1 MTDVAIAF
9 VDVGQG
15 DCTIA
20 VDRDEGAA
28 LLVDCPA
35 GMHGTALST
44 LASLGATRVDLAVA
58 SHQHL
63 DHLGGLYSTV
73 TAFPTS
79 VFSLNTAT
87 NVPADPDER
96 KKLRAALRA
105 IKGLPRQGIAIDE
118 PRRGTTGFVGSL
130 SWEVLAP
137 DLEQLL
143 HAQAQSRPNH
153 ASVVMKLS
161 LAGHTVLLGTDADAE
176 SWEAMSK
183 SGLDLTADVF
193 QLPHHGGE
201 LSGPK
206 GHMTIDVLLDLV
218 QASLHMISIGS
229 ENTYGHPAA
238 STVTAIRARGDSAQT
253 YCTQLNSIC
262 AAGSLG
268 KAVPCAGTTI
278 LTFDGERMEA
288 TRSVSDHRRLV
299 RRLPNA
305 QCV

>member
-28 LLVDCPA
+28 LIVDCPA
-35 GMHGTALST
+35 GMHRTALST

-79 VFSLNTAT
+79 VLSLNTVT
-87 NVPADPDER
+87 HIPADPDER

-105 IKGLPRQGIAIDE
+105 IKGLPRHGIAIDE
-118 PRRGTTGFVGSL
+118 PRRGKAGFVGDF
-130 SWEVLAP
+130 SWEVLTP
-137 DLEQLL
+137 DFKQLL
-143 HAQAQSRPNH
+143 HAQAESRPNH

-161 LAGHTVLLGTDADAE
+161 VAGHTILLGTDADAE
-176 SWEAMSK
+176 SWKTMSE

-218 QASLHMISIGS
+218 QASLHMISVGS
-229 ENTYGHPAA
+229 KNTYGHPAA
-238 STVTAIRARGDSAQT
+238 STVMAIRARGDSAQT

-262 AAGSLG
+262 ASSFLG

-278 LTFDGERMEA
+278 LTFDGKQMEA
-288 TRSVSDHRRLV
+288 TRSVSNHRRSV
-299 RRLPNA
+299 RQLPNA